1 MARLHPMLV
10 ACGSALI
17 IDCCSNIIA
26 QRLKAWSD
34 AKPFVFDRVLFFQFA
49 FMVVLT
55 APVNYHWQH
64 WLERTFPGWTTVK
77 RIRHVTNEDGDAAE
91 KAVFLEEDGEDK
103 RMVEEDVRER
113 NWFNIFKKW
122 FTDVGDALAENE
134 DGLTLS
140 QCITMGALL
149 NQTMFLIL
157 IGLLKGKTSAQIV
170 QSFHDVRKI
179 LPWYCAAH

>member
-1 MARLHPMLV
+1 MSALIRPLPRPPVYYLAPAGSRLPDNDRSFLRIPPTLTMARPHPMLV
-10 ACGSALI
+10 ACGSALV

-77 RIRHVTNEDGDAAE
+77 RTRHATNEDGDAAE
-91 KAVFLEEDGEDK
+91 KAVFLKEDGEDK
-103 RMVEEDVRER
+103 RMVEEEVLER
-113 NWFNIFKKW
+113 NWLNIFKKW
-122 FTDVGDALAENE
+122 FTDVCDALA
-134 DGLTLS
+134 
-140 QCITMGALL
+140 I
-149 NQTMFLIL
+149 
-157 IGLLKGKTSAQIV
+157 
-170 QSFHDVRKI
+170 
-179 LPWYCAAH
+179 